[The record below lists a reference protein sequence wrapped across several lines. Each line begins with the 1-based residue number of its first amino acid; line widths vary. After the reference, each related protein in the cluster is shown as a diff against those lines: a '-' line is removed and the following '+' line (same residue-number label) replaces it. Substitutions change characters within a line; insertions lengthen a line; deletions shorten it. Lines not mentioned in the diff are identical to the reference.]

1 MTVELTSTQANEAT
15 VISISGSIDALT
27 AVQVSN
33 YFDQE
38 LNNGKIHL
46 IVDLEN
52 VEFMS
57 SAGLRAV
64 LGSLKKCRQLGGDL
78 RLAAAQP
85 GVARVLKMSGFT
97 SILKSYRNVDEA
109 VIDFES

>member
-1 MTVELTSTQANEAT
+1 MTVDLTSTQADEAT

-27 AVQVSN
+27 AAQVSS
-33 YFDQE
+33 YLDRE
-38 LNNGKIHL
+38 LNNGKVHL
-46 IVDLEN
+46 VVDLEN

-64 LGSLKKCRQLGGDL
+64 LGSLKKSRQLGGDL
-78 RLAAAQP
+78 RLAAAQR

-97 SILKSYRNVDEA
+97 SILKSYSSVDDA